1 MAKTTTLAARIWILL
16 FGASIGLA
24 RAQQCLTG
32 LSCSECPGCVGNATC
47 AANPVVLPPKSDYWP
62 PVEILQRPY
71 GPGPVIAPDLAAELA
86 WFQTTV
92 LDVLP
97 SMTKQMD
104 TEYALT
110 DKEEM
115 LVRMSLTEWQ
125 EARAAG
131 TYTCEEIAT
140 ALTKRATYMQEV
152 QKMNSFMYWD
162 SFDWIKVV
170 LDQAKALD
178 TTAAVQG
185 VAAIAPLY
193 CYPIPLKG
201 TMATKDFPASL
212 GFAVLNDKV
221 ALIDSDLVTLIKKA
235 NGVLFGKTN
244 VPELAHSWY
253 E

>member
-1 MAKTTTLAARIWILL
+1 MANTTTLAAGLWLL
-16 FGASIGLA
+16 VLVTSFGPA

-47 AANPVVLPPKSDYWP
+47 AANPVVLPPKSDFWP
-62 PVEILQRPY
+62 PEDILQRPY
-71 GPGPVIAPDLAAELA
+71 GPGPVIAADLAAELE

-97 SMTKQMD
+97 SVTKQAD

-115 LVRMSLTEWQ
+115 LVKMSLTEWQ
-125 EARAAG
+125 AARAAG

-140 ALTKRATYMQEV
+140 ALTKRATYMQAV

-162 SFDWIKVV
+162 SFDWIKMV
-170 LDQAKALD
+170 LAQAKALD
-178 TTAAVQG
+178 AAATAQG
-185 VAAIAPLY
+185 VDVIAPLY
-193 CYPIPLKG
+193 CYPVPLKG
-201 TMATKDFPASL
+201 TMATKDFPSSL
-212 GFAVLNDKV
+212 GFAALHDKV
-221 ALIDSDLVTLIKKA
+221 ALKNADLVTLIKEA

-244 VPELAHSWY
+244 VPELAHSW
-253 E
+253 

>member
-1 MAKTTTLAARIWILL
+1 MVANKTLATRLWFLVY
-16 FGASIGLA
+16 GAGLGLA

-47 AANPVVLPPKSDYWP
+47 AANPVVLPPKSDFWP
-62 PVEILQRPY
+62 PEEILQRPY
-71 GPGPVIAPDLAAELA
+71 GPGPVKPADLAAELA
-86 WFQTTV
+86 WFQSTV

-97 SMTKQMD
+97 SMTKQAD

-110 DKEEM
+110 DTEEI
-115 LVRMSLTEWQ
+115 LVKMSLTDWQ
-125 EARAAG
+125 AARAAG

-178 TTAAVQG
+178 ATAAVQG
-185 VAAIAPLY
+185 VTAIAPLY
-193 CYPIPLKG
+193 CYPVPLKG

-212 GFAVLNDKV
+212 GFAVLRDKI
-221 ALIDSDLVTLIKKA
+221 ALIDSDLVTLIKEA

-244 VPELAHSWY
+244 VPELAHSW
-253 E
+253 